1 MPAPLKKVK
10 DEELMIVLKK
20 LNGEEFVINC
30 AQIQMIEL
38 IPESKVVL
46 MNKEF
51 FIVQESPQEI
61 IDKAAEYEA
70 KIISRARAGV

>member
-1 MPAPLKKVK
+1 
-10 DEELMIVLKK
+10 MILLRK
-20 LNGEEFVINC
+20 LNGEEFVINS

-51 FIVQESPQEI
+51 FIVQESPEEI
-61 IDKAAEYEA
+61 IDKTAAYEA
-70 KIISRARAGV
+70 SVISRARTEQFT